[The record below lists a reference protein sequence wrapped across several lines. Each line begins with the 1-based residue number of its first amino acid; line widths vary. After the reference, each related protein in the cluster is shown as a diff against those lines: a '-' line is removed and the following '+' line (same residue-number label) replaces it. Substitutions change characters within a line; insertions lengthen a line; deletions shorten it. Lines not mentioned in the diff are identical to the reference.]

1 MKFNR
6 SNTTLTKSGIY
17 SKILKNRSGSSI
29 SLETTVSIPSPTELM
44 LDDQITEKSVLW
56 TQGTKMWKLAADHY
70 GDGRL
75 YWVIGLYNE
84 KPTDAH
90 WEIGDLVHIPFP
102 LEYVISYLRG

>member
-6 SNTTLTKSGIY
+6 SNITLTKSGIY
-17 SKILKNRSGSSI
+17 SKVLKNRSGSSV

>member
-6 SNTTLTKSGIY
+6 SNITLTKSGIY
-17 SKILKNRSGSSI
+17 SKVLKNRSGSSV

-90 WEIGDLVHIPFP
+90 WKIGDLVHIPFP